1 MTRRTRSSNTSI
13 ARCDPKPPDKQ
24 VNQVVKW
31 ILTGAT
37 EYDLTE
43 AIQQAW
49 PETKPQP
56 LIVAA
61 IENLRQAGDFDKQL
75 VLGWC
80 FEATR
85 DLYRRMVE
93 IGDFPGALRAVKQLT
108 DLAKS
113 KK

>member
-1 MTRRTRSSNTSI
+1 MKSSNISKRT
-13 ARCDPKPPDKQ
+13 CKPDAGRVSQ
-24 VNQVVKW
+24 VFKW
-31 ILTGAT
+31 VLSGAT
-37 EYDLTE
+37 EHDIGE

-49 PETKPQP
+49 PGEQPRP

-61 IENLRQAGDFDKQL
+61 IAQLRKAADFDPDL

-80 FEATR
+80 FESTR

-93 IGDFPGALRAVKQLT
+93 IGDFPGALRAVKQLAE
-108 DLAKS
+108 LAA